1 MWSLIE
7 LYANMDLAQLAAL
20 VDVELL
26 PSLGISPVEVS
37 KIGDASLSKRSPL
50 HSASLVEP
58 FLPVVVTKIGTLIED
73 HMEAQLPENE
83 EIE

>member
-1 MWSLIE
+1 MWNLIE

-37 KIGDASLSKRSPL
+37 KIGDVSVGKQLSPL
-50 HSASLVEP
+50 HSASLVELSP
-58 FLPVVVTKIGTLIED
+58 QMSSQRL
-73 HMEAQLPENE
+73 QR
-83 EIE
+83 

>member
-26 PSLGISPVEVS
+26 PSLGISPVEVP
-37 KIGDASLSKRSPL
+37 KIGEASVGKRFT
-50 HSASLVEP
+50 LVLC
-58 FLPVVVTKIGTLIED
+58 FTS
-73 HMEAQLPENE
+73 
-83 EIE
+83 

>member
-1 MWSLIE
+1 MWNLIE

-37 KIGDASLSKRSPL
+37 KIGFASLGKWLSL
-50 HSASLVEP
+50 LDSASLVDLFSQMSSQSLER
-58 FLPVVVTKIGTLIED
+58 
-73 HMEAQLPENE
+73 
-83 EIE
+83 

>member
-1 MWSLIE
+1 MWNLIE

-37 KIGDASLSKRSPL
+37 KIGDVSVGKQLSPL
-50 HSASLVEP
+50 HFSSSLVDFSP
-58 FLPVVVTKIGTLIED
+58 RCRHKDCNV
-73 HMEAQLPENE
+73 N
-83 EIE
+83 